1 MIGTVLNRPQLLD
14 IAEGLNYLHTLLPKI
29 IHGDIKGV
37 SCILLVEY
45 I

>member
-1 MIGTVLNRPQLLD
+1 MLD
-14 IAEGLNYLHTLLPKI
+14 IAEGLNYLHTLTPKI

-37 SCILLVEY
+37 SHTNLVEF

>member
-1 MIGTVLNRPQLLD
+1 MLD
-14 IAEGLNYLHTLLPKI
+14 IAEGLNYLHTLEPSI

-37 SCILLVEY
+37 SFPILSEF